1 MFKAFKALAKI
12 YKTLNVYAY
21 LLFYPKRKMMISNTD
36 KNNNKNSILNHHTFT
51 NELY

>member
-21 LLFYPKRKMMISNTD
+21 LLFGKSWQMLVTAVKSLKFICFFI
-36 KNNNKNSILNHHTFT
+36 KI
-51 NELY
+51 